1 MLLIP
6 YLLGSY
12 ENASLCDLKKKK
24 TILGGNILFNHFY
37 SRTNPR
43 AQEVVWLAW
52 KHIILELKGNC
63 KKKKINQ
70 SKPNSLSSKKIQS
83 QAEKDTQRLSR
94 NNNGKTYIM
103 FKILPEFG

>member
-12 ENASLCDLKKKK
+12 ENASLCDLKKKKKK

-63 KKKKINQ
+63 KKKEN
-70 SKPNSLSSKKIQS
+70 
-83 QAEKDTQRLSR
+83 
-94 NNNGKTYIM
+94 
-103 FKILPEFG
+103 

>member
-1 MLLIP
+1 MEIF
-6 YLLGSY
+6 YLTTSTPGLTQ
-12 ENASLCDLKKKK
+12 ELRKLCDWPE
-24 TILGGNILFNHFY
+24 
-37 SRTNPR
+37 S
-43 AQEVVWLAW
+43 
-52 KHIILELKGNC
+52 IILELKGNC